1 VVLLQ
6 HIIYTLTCYVRA
18 TLIFQSQYSH
28 TLCLPGSSLKLSDEV
43 IRSKIKSSAC
53 YIARTA
59 DAVRALK
66 YSENL
71 GLACSTITSKTA
83 SITDNLTL
91 GRAPFRNYTVVV
103 RRIIFYVSYAFI
115 SMVCLLLAACV
126 ALRLKVPTQA
136 TFFLAYILVLLLLI
150 ASCAIMVLVVRTAH
164 STQHPVYYA
173 VQLCD

>member
-1 VVLLQ
+1 
-6 HIIYTLTCYVRA
+6 
-18 TLIFQSQYSH
+18 
-28 TLCLPGSSLKLSDEV
+28 LKLSDEV